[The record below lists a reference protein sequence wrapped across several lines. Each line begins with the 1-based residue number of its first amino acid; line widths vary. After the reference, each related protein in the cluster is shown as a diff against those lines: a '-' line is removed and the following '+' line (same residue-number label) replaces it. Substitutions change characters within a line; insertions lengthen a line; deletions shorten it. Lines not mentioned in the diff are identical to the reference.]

1 MPSFSMPG
9 PWPTRPEITG
19 PSPRAGPGDAKE
31 KRKISVINLYAMDLP
46 ITYAPIVHGHSKP
59 FPTAFFGIS
68 PMKSTVLIVQCV
80 YEKKYYDIMVLEV
93 ISWDFARIFADPHPG
108 LT

>member
-1 MPSFSMPG
+1 MG
-9 PWPTRPEITG
+9 
-19 PSPRAGPGDAKE
+19 
-31 KRKISVINLYAMDLP
+31 LP
-46 ITYAPIVHGHSKP
+46 ITYDPIVRGYSKP

-93 ISWDFARIFADPHPG
+93 ISWAFARIFADPRTGGMHAILI
-108 LT
+108 LTERLHDLQTQLCP